1 MSHSLI
7 QYTKEIDQMQNY
19 IEIKHCRVCSS
30 DKLVEVLDLNNQPL
44 ANSYHSN
51 DEAQEEYPLKINV
64 CSECCHVQLSVIV
77 NPDLMFKD
85 YLYVSGTS
93 KTLHSYFEDFAN
105 MCAEYSSGRR
115 TVLDIA
121 CNDGTQLD
129 KFKSLGWKTFGV
141 DPAKNLYPLSSQNH
155 NIICDYWSENVSL
168 DMAEQAHII
177 FDAIIA
183 QNVFA
188 HTNGIHD
195 FLKACQN
202 VSDDKT
208 NIFIQTSQAN
218 MIVNNEFDTIYHE
231 HLSFFNTKSMK
242 KCANLNGYSLVDV
255 FSADIH
261 GGSYVFV
268 LRLGEHDETIAKK
281 RIKNEKEQGLY
292 NLETYV
298 EYAKKC
304 IKVTQDFNDE
314 LKKFKDKGYKTVGYG
329 AAAKGNTFLNFAQAD
344 LDYIVDDNEL
354 KWDLYTPGRNIPI
367 KNPAV
372 LADEDPEKLLVVPLA
387 WNFFDEISNRANE
400 ITNSKLS
407 FIRYFPEVRV
417 T

>member
-1 MSHSLI
+1 
-7 QYTKEIDQMQNY
+7 MQNF

-30 DKLVEVLDLNNQPL
+30 KKLVEVLDLNNQPL
-44 ANSYHSN
+44 ANSYHDN
-51 DEAQEEYPLKINV
+51 DEEQEEYPLKINV
-64 CSECCHVQLSVIV
+64 CSKCFHVQLSVIV

-93 KTLHSYFEDFAN
+93 KTLHSYFEDFAS
-105 MCAEYSSGRR
+105 MCAEYSRGRR

-129 KFKSLGWKTFGV
+129 KFKDLGWKTYGV
-141 DPAKNLYPLSSQNH
+141 DPAKNLYPLSSKNH
-155 NIICDYWSENVSL
+155 DIICDYWSEEVS
-168 DMAEQAHII
+168 EQLYST

-195 FLKACQN
+195 FLKACKN
-202 VSDDKT
+202 VSDEKT

-218 MIVNNEFDTIYHE
+218 MVVNNEFDTIYHE

-281 RIKNEKEQGLY
+281 RIKDEKEQGLY

-304 IKVTQDFNDE
+304 IKVTKDFNDE

-354 KWDLYTPGRNIPI
+354 KWELHTPGRNIPI

-372 LADEDPEKLLVVPLA
+372 LAEENPEKLLVVPLA

-400 ITNSKLS
+400 ITSSELS

>member
-1 MSHSLI
+1 
-7 QYTKEIDQMQNY
+7 MQNY
-19 IEIKHCRVCSS
+19 IELNECRVCSS
-30 DKLVEVLDLNNQPL
+30 KKLVEVLDLNNQPL
-44 ANSYHSN
+44 ANSYHN
-51 DEAQEEYPLKINV
+51 NGEEQDEYPLKINV
-64 CSECCHVQLSVIV
+64 CSKCFHVQLNVVV
-77 NPDLMFKD
+77 NPDLMFRD

-93 KTLHSYFEDFAN
+93 KTLHSYFEDFAKL
-105 MCAEYSSGRR
+105 CEEYSRGRK

-129 KFKSLGWKTFGV
+129 KFLPLGWKTHGV
-141 DPAKNLYPLSSQNH
+141 DPAKNLHALSSKKH
-155 NIICDYWSENVSL
+155 NVVCDYWSESV
-168 DMAEQAHII
+168 AEQFFVT

-188 HTNGIHD
+188 HTNSVHS
-195 FLKACQN
+195 FLEACKS

-218 MIVNNEFDTIYHE
+218 MIFNNEFDTIYHE
-231 HLSFFNTKSMK
+231 HLSFFSTKSMK

-255 FSADIH
+255 ISADIH

-281 RIKNEKEQGLY
+281 RIKDEKEKGLY
-292 NLETYV
+292 NLDTYV

-304 IKVTQDFNDE
+304 IKVTQEFNDE

-367 KNPAV
+367 KNPIA
-372 LADEDPEKLLVVPLA
+372 LSDEDPKKLLVVPLA
-387 WNFFDEISNRANE
+387 WNFFDEISKRASE
-400 ITNSKLS
+400 ITNSELS

>member
-1 MSHSLI
+1 
-7 QYTKEIDQMQNY
+7 MQNY
-19 IEIKHCRVCSS
+19 IELNECRVCSS
-30 DKLVEVLDLNNQPL
+30 KKLVEVLDLNNQPL
-44 ANSYHSN
+44 ANSYHNN
-51 DEAQEEYPLKINV
+51 DEEQEEFPLKINV
-64 CSECCHVQLSVIV
+64 CSKCFHVQLSVVV

-93 KTLHSYFEDFAN
+93 KTLHSYFEDFAK
-105 MCAEYSSGRR
+105 MCQEYSRGRR

-129 KFKSLGWKTFGV
+129 KFARLGWQTYGV
-141 DPAKNLYPLSSQNH
+141 DPAKNLYPLSSKNH
-155 NIICDYWSENVSL
+155 EIICNYWSEEVAGQ
-168 DMAEQAHII
+168 MYEVY
-177 FDAIIA
+177 DAIIA

-188 HTNGIHD
+188 HTNEIHG
-195 FLKACQN
+195 FLEACSHVADEN
-202 VSDDKT
+202 T

-268 LRLGEHDETIAKK
+268 LRLGEHNEIIAKR
-281 RIKNEKEQGLY
+281 RIRSEKEQGLY

-304 IKVTQDFNDE
+304 IKVTKDFNDE
-314 LKKFKDKGYKTVGYG
+314 LKKFKAKGYKTVGYG

-354 KWDLYTPGRNIPI
+354 KWGLHTPGRNIPI
-367 KNPAV
+367 KDPAV
-372 LADEDPEKLLVVPLA
+372 LAEEEPEKLLVVPLA
-387 WNFFDEISNRANE
+387 WNFFDEISQRANE
-400 ITNSKLS
+400 ITNSELS

>member
-1 MSHSLI
+1 
-7 QYTKEIDQMQNY
+7 MQNY
-19 IEIKHCRVCSS
+19 IEINHCRVCSS
-30 DKLVEVLDLNNQPL
+30 KKLVEVLDLNNQPL

-51 DEAQEEYPLKINV
+51 DEEQDEYPLKINV
-64 CSECCHVQLSVIV
+64 CSKCHHVQLSVIV

-85 YLYVSGTS
+85 YIYVSGTS

-105 MCAEYSSGRR
+105 MCAEFSRGRR

-129 KFKSLGWKTFGV
+129 KFRNLGWKTFGV
-141 DPAKNLYPLSSQNH
+141 DPAKNLYPLSSKNH
-155 NIICDYWSENVSL
+155 NIICDYWTEDVSEQ
-168 DMAEQAHII
+168 MYTT

-188 HTNGIHD
+188 HTNGIHE
-195 FLKACQN
+195 FLKACKN

-208 NIFIQTSQAN
+208 NIFIQTSQAD

-268 LRLGEHDETIAKK
+268 LRLGEHDETVAKK
-281 RIKNEKEQGLY
+281 RIKNEKEKGLY
-292 NLETYV
+292 NLDTYV

-304 IKVTQDFNDE
+304 IKVTQEFNNE

-354 KWDLYTPGRNIPI
+354 KWDLHTPGRNIPI
-367 KNPAV
+367 RNPAV

-387 WNFFDEISNRANE
+387 WNFFDEISARANE
-400 ITNSKLS
+400 ITNSELS

-417 T
+417 I

>member
-1 MSHSLI
+1 
-7 QYTKEIDQMQNY
+7 MQNY
-19 IEIKHCRVCSS
+19 IELNECRVCSS
-30 DKLVEVLDLNNQPL
+30 KKLVEVLDLNNQPL
-44 ANSYHSN
+44 ANSYHDN
-51 DEAQEEYPLKINV
+51 GGEQEEYPLKINV
-64 CSECCHVQLSVIV
+64 CSKCFHVQLNVVV
-77 NPDLMFKD
+77 NPDLMFRD

-93 KTLHSYFEDFAN
+93 KTLHSYFEDFAKL
-105 MCAEYSSGRR
+105 CEEYSRGRK

-129 KFKSLGWKTFGV
+129 KFLPLGWKTHGV
-141 DPAKNLYPLSSQNH
+141 DPAKNLHALSSKKH
-155 NIICDYWSENVSL
+155 NVVCDYWSESV
-168 DMAEQAHII
+168 AEQFFVT

-188 HTNGIHD
+188 HTNSVHS
-195 FLKACQN
+195 FLEACKS

-218 MIVNNEFDTIYHE
+218 MIFNNEFDTIYHE
-231 HLSFFNTKSMK
+231 HLSFFSTKSMK

-255 FSADIH
+255 ISADIH

-281 RIKNEKEQGLY
+281 RIKDEKEKGLY
-292 NLETYV
+292 NLDTYV

-304 IKVTQDFNDE
+304 IKVTQEFNDE

-367 KNPAV
+367 KNPIA
-372 LADEDPEKLLVVPLA
+372 LSDEDPKKLLVVPLA
-387 WNFFDEISNRANE
+387 WNFFDEISKRANE
-400 ITNSKLS
+400 ITNSELS

>member
-1 MSHSLI
+1 
-7 QYTKEIDQMQNY
+7 MQNY
-19 IEIKHCRVCSS
+19 TELKECRVCSS
-30 DKLVEVLDLNNQPL
+30 KRLVDVLDLNNQPL

-51 DEAQEEYPLKINV
+51 DIEQEEYPLKINV
-64 CSECCHVQLSVIV
+64 CSNCYHVQLSVV
-77 NPDLMFKD
+77 VDPDLMFKD

-93 KTLHSYFEDFAN
+93 KTLHSYFKDFAA
-105 MCAEYSSGRR
+105 MVEEYSHGRR

-129 KFKSLGWKTFGV
+129 KFSEIGWKTYGV
-141 DPAKNLYPLSSQNH
+141 DPAENLHSLSSQNH
-155 NIICDYWSENVSL
+155 DVICDYWTDAVSKQIH
-168 DMAEQAHII
+168 EK

-188 HTNGIHD
+188 HTDNIHE
-195 FLKACQN
+195 FLQACKN
-202 VSDDKT
+202 VSDEYT

-231 HLSFFNTKSMK
+231 HLSFFSTKSMK
-242 KCANLNGYSLVDV
+242 KCANLNGFSLIDV

-268 LRLGEHDETIAKK
+268 LRLGEHNEGIAKK
-281 RIKNEKEQGLY
+281 RIKHEKEQGLY
-292 NLETYV
+292 NLDTYV

-304 IKVTQDFNDE
+304 IKVTQDFNNE

-329 AAAKGNTFLNFAQAD
+329 AAAKGNTFLNFAQAN

-354 KWDLYTPGRNIPI
+354 KWNLHTPGRNIPI
-367 KNPAV
+367 KDPAV
-372 LADEDPEKLLVVPLA
+372 LADEDPKKLLVVPLA
-387 WNFFDEISNRANE
+387 WNFFDEISARAND
-400 ITNSKLS
+400 ITNAQLS

>member
-1 MSHSLI
+1 MRN
-7 QYTKEIDQMQNY
+7 YTELDS
-19 IEIKHCRVCSS
+19 CRVCSNK
-30 DKLVEVLDLNNQPL
+30 KLVEVLDLNNQPL
-44 ANSYHSN
+44 ANSYHKNNS
-51 DEAQEEYPLKINV
+51 EQEEYPLKINT
-64 CSECCHVQLSVIV
+64 CSKCFHVQLSVVV

-105 MCAEYSSGRR
+105 LCAEYSRGRK

-129 KFKSLGWKTFGV
+129 KFLPLRWKTYGV
-141 DPAKNLYPLSSQNH
+141 DPAKNLFRLSSKNH
-155 NIICDYWSENVSL
+155 NIICDYWTEAVSEQLLST
-168 DMAEQAHII
+168 

-188 HTNGIHD
+188 HTHGVHS
-195 FLKACQN
+195 FLEACKN
-202 VSDDKT
+202 VSDERT
-208 NIFIQTSQAN
+208 NIFIQTSQAS

-255 FSADIH
+255 ISADIH
-261 GGSYVFV
+261 GGSYIFV
-268 LRLGEHDETIAKK
+268 LRLGEHNESIAKK
-281 RIKNEKEQGLY
+281 RIKAEKEQGLY
-292 NLETYV
+292 SLETYI
-298 EYAKKC
+298 EYAKRC
-304 IKVTQDFNDE
+304 IKVTQDFNEE
-314 LKKFKDKGYKTVGYG
+314 LQKFKQKGYKTVGYG

-367 KNPAV
+367 RDPAV

-387 WNFFDEISNRANE
+387 WNFFDEISKRANE
-400 ITNSKLS
+400 ITNSELS

>member
-1 MSHSLI
+1 
-7 QYTKEIDQMQNY
+7 MQNY
-19 IEIKHCRVCSS
+19 TELNECRVCSS
-30 DKLVEVLDLNNQPL
+30 KKLIEVLDLNNQPL
-44 ANSYHSN
+44 ANNYHN
-51 DEAQEEYPLKINV
+51 NEEEQEEYPLKINV
-64 CSECCHVQLSVIV
+64 CSKCFHVQLSVVV

-105 MCAEYSSGRR
+105 LCKEYSRGRR

-129 KFKSLGWKTFGV
+129 KFLPLNWKTFGV
-141 DPAKNLYPLSSQNH
+141 DPAKNLYPLSSKNH
-155 NIICDYWSENVSL
+155 QIVCDYWTIPVSERL
-168 DMAEQAHII
+168 YET

-188 HTNGIHD
+188 HTNDID
-195 FLKACQN
+195 TFLEACKN
-202 VSDDKT
+202 VSDETT

-255 FSADIH
+255 ISADIH

-268 LRLGEHDETIAKK
+268 LRLGEHNETIAKK
-281 RIKNEKEQGLY
+281 RIKEEKKQGLY
-292 NLETYV
+292 DLETYI

-304 IKVTQDFNDE
+304 IKVTQDFNKE
-314 LKKFKDKGYKTVGYG
+314 LSRFKKKGYKTVGYG

-354 KWDLYTPGRNIPI
+354 KWGLSTPGRNIPI
-367 KNPAV
+367 RDPAV
-372 LADEDPEKLLVVPLA
+372 LAEEDPDKLLVVPLA
-387 WNFFDEISNRANE
+387 WNFFDEISARANE

>member
-1 MSHSLI
+1 
-7 QYTKEIDQMQNY
+7 MQNY
-19 IEIKHCRVCSS
+19 IELNECRVCSNK
-30 DKLVEVLDLNNQPL
+30 KLVEVLDLNNQPL
-44 ANSYHSN
+44 ANSYHNN
-51 DEAQEEYPLKINV
+51 DEEQEEFPLKINV
-64 CSECCHVQLSVIV
+64 CSKCFHVQLSVVV

-93 KTLHSYFEDFAN
+93 KTLHSYFEDFAK
-105 MCAEYSSGRR
+105 MCQEYSRGRR

-129 KFKSLGWKTFGV
+129 KFARLGWETYGV
-141 DPAKNLYPLSSQNH
+141 DPAKNLYPLSSKNH
-155 NIICDYWSENVSL
+155 EIICNYWSEEVAGQ
-168 DMAEQAHII
+168 MYETY
-177 FDAIIA
+177 DAIIA

-188 HTNGIHD
+188 HTNEIHG
-195 FLKACQN
+195 FLEACLQVADEN
-202 VSDDKT
+202 T

-268 LRLGEHDETIAKK
+268 LRLGEHDEIIAKR
-281 RIKNEKEQGLY
+281 RIRSEKEQGLY

-304 IKVTQDFNDE
+304 IKVTKDFNDE
-314 LKKFKDKGYKTVGYG
+314 LKKFKAKGYKTVGYG

-354 KWDLYTPGRNIPI
+354 KWGLHTPGRNIPI
-367 KNPAV
+367 KDPAV
-372 LADEDPEKLLVVPLA
+372 LAEEEPEKLLVVPLA
-387 WNFFDEISNRANE
+387 WNFFDEISQRANE
-400 ITNSKLS
+400 ITNSELS

>member
-1 MSHSLI
+1 
-7 QYTKEIDQMQNY
+7 MQNY
-19 IEIKHCRVCSS
+19 IEINHCRVCSS
-30 DKLVEVLDLNNQPL
+30 KKLVEVLDLNNQPL
-44 ANSYHSN
+44 ANSYHNN
-51 DEAQEEYPLKINV
+51 DEEQEEYPLKINV
-64 CSECCHVQLSVIV
+64 CSKCYHVQLSVIV

-85 YLYVSGTS
+85 YIYVSGTS

-105 MCAEYSSGRR
+105 MCAEYSRGRR

-129 KFKSLGWKTFGV
+129 KFRNLGWKTFGV
-141 DPAKNLYPLSSQNH
+141 DPAKNLYPLSSKNH
-155 NIICDYWSENVSL
+155 NIICDYWTEDVSEQ
-168 DMAEQAHII
+168 MYTT

-188 HTNGIHD
+188 HTNGIHQ
-195 FLKACQN
+195 FLKACKN

-208 NIFIQTSQAN
+208 NIFIQTSQAD

-268 LRLGEHDETIAKK
+268 LRLGEHDETVAKK
-281 RIKNEKEQGLY
+281 RIKDEKEKGLY
-292 NLETYV
+292 NLDTYV

-304 IKVTQDFNDE
+304 IKVTQEFNNE

-367 KNPAV
+367 RNPAV

-387 WNFFDEISNRANE
+387 WNFFDEISARANE
-400 ITNSKLS
+400 ITNSELS

-417 T
+417 I